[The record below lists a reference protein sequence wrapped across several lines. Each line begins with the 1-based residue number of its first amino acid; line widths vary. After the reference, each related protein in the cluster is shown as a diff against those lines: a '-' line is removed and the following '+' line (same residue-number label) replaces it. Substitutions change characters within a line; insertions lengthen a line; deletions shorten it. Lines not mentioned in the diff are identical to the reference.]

1 MQRNL
6 FFNTFC
12 NFNNLVTYFQQIK
25 AIYFEERKAIISVYL
40 RQFPIVLQTFYLINF
55 TIFHNSLTKVNNIIL
70 ENLFYFEQIPTFIYI
85 WFISIGFFVIYLF
98 QLIYFNNSGVTCE
111 TLKRVIIYNQNDF
124 FLNFKSFNKKF
135 TSDSEFFRSISYLLL
150 NVNKIFGFIIYTY
163 LLAIEI
169 RVFHLFYMTKMFSTS
184 VGYFKYAIF
193 QINMT
198 FFIQAAINIIDICV
212 LASCFGIVS
221 NWIFYRKIGQVSA
234 FIGSIVPNLFK
245 PFHLNR
251 FLWFNIEYLQFIADS
266 NRVYGRA
273 LFYYNIISYLSNAAI
288 MMFLLWDN
296 KASTLF
302 RLMAASSAFDQ
313 ILIIFIFHLMAAQM
327 TIKFHRPVKQMRNVY
342 LYSKFLVR
350 LKVRLKLASYLE
362 RFHLDS
368 DKQYG
373 LSYGQWQLITFQ
385 TYGKVS
391 IR

>member
-1 MQRNL
+1 M
-6 FFNTFC
+6 
-12 NFNNLVTYFQQIK
+12 
-25 AIYFEERKAIISVYL
+25 
-40 RQFPIVLQTFYLINF
+40 
-55 TIFHNSLTKVNNIIL
+55 
-70 ENLFYFEQIPTFIYI
+70 FYFEQIPTFIYI
-85 WFISIGFFVIYLF
+85 WFISIGVFVIYLF

-124 FLNFKSFNKKF
+124 FLSFKSFNKKF

-150 NVNKIFGFIIYTY
+150 NVFIIYTY
-163 LLAIEI
+163 SLAIEI
-169 RVFHLFYMTKMFSTS
+169 RVFHLFYLTKMFSTP
-184 VGYFKYAIF
+184 VGFFKYAIF
-193 QINMT
+193 QINVT

-212 LASCFGIVS
+212 LASCLGVVS
-221 NWIFYRKIGQVSA
+221 NWILYRKIGQVSA
-234 FIGSIVPNLFK
+234 FIGSIVPCLFK
-245 PFHLNR
+245 PFHLNC

-273 LFYYNIISYLSNAAI
+273 LFYYNIISYPSNAAI

-302 RLMAASSAFDQ
+302 QLMAAFSAIDQ

-327 TIKFHRPVKQMRNVY
+327 TIKFHRPVKQMRKVY

-350 LKVRLKLASYLE
+350 LRTRLKLANYLE

-391 IR
+391 IKLILIAQKLFKLFCFSLCLFTVNCSFFLLNCLFKIF